1 MRSPHTKMKSSPHLP
16 QLEKAHAQQRR
27 PSTVKNK
34 IKRERKGKK
43 EKGKGN
49 QKGVLTQRP
58 RERVQVQQGGEARLW
73 G

>member
-1 MRSPHTKMKSSPHLP
+1 MKSSPHLP

-58 RERVQVQQGGEARLW
+58 REREQVQQGGEARLW